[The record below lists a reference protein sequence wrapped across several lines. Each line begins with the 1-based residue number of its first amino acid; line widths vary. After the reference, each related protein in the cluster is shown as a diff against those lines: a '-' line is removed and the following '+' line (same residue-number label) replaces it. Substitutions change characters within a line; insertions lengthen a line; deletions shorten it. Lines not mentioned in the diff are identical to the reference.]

1 MEKNTQTHK
10 LSFWEKCAFGLGD
23 TGCNF
28 FWALISLT
36 GLFYTDYF
44 GITATAVGTMMLLV
58 RLLDIGFDVIIGV
71 YADRTRTKYGRFRP
85 WILYG
90 AAPFAVCAFFT
101 YFTPELADPAKLVY
115 AYITFTLFVFMYSVV
130 DVPYGALLGVIS
142 PVPEERTKASAYKMI
157 FAHLG
162 GFFVYGFTL
171 PVVEQLS
178 KTYTPQISFS
188 IIAFVYA
195 VVGFILLMTCFYFT
209 KERVEPVKEEKNKL
223 SEDFGDLIKNKPW
236 ILLTVAGIMLLFFQF
251 IHAAI
256 IPYYA
261 KYYVAT
267 FTGENQFEI
276 SGTVFGF
283 NISWEVFTAVLI
295 TSGSLLAILGTIM
308 IEPVVVKY
316 GKKNTWIVCFVL
328 ASICSAAFYFVPKD
342 ALFTIMLLQVL
353 FTLAIG
359 PTGFI
364 MWSMYADVADD
375 SEVKTGR
382 RATGLIYASATM
394 AQKLGGATSQSIPL
408 LMLGAIGFIANQ
420 SMDADTQQS
429 LVKIFAFLPIVASA
443 IAVVALFFYNIDEK
457 TIQEN
462 SDKLVAMKA
471 EKEGK

>member
-1 MEKNTQTHK
+1 MENKTQK
-10 LSFWEKCAFGLGD
+10 LSFWEKCAYGLGD

-28 FWALISLT
+28 FWALIAIT

-44 GITATAVGTMMLLV
+44 GITASAVGTMMLLV
-58 RLLDIGFDVIIGV
+58 RLLDVGFDVLIGV
-71 YADRTRTKYGRFRP
+71 YADRTKTKYGRFRP

-101 YFTPELADPAKLVY
+101 YFTPNLADPAKLVY
-115 AYITFTLFVFMYSVV
+115 AYITFTLFMFMYSVV
-130 DVPYGALLGVIS
+130 NVPYGALLGVIS
-142 PVPEERTKASAYKMI
+142 PNPDERTKASAYRMI

-188 IIAFVYA
+188 IVAFVYA
-195 VVGFILLMTCFYFT
+195 VAGFILLMICFSFT

-223 SEDFGDLIKNKPW
+223 SEDFGDLIKNRPW
-236 ILLTVAGIMLLFFQF
+236 ILLTIAGIMLLFFQF
-251 IHAAI
+251 VRSGM
-256 IPYYA
+256 IPFYA

-267 FTGENQFEI
+267 FVGENQFEI
-276 SGTVFGF
+276 TGKVLGF

-295 TSGSLLAILGTIM
+295 TSGSLLAILGTI
-308 IEPVVVKY
+308 IIKPIVSKY
-316 GKKNTWIVCFVL
+316 GKKNTWIACFIL
-328 ASICSAAFYFVPKD
+328 SSIFSAAFYFVPKD

-353 FTLAIG
+353 FTLTIG

-382 RATGLIYASATM
+382 RATGLIYSSATM
-394 AQKLGGATSQSIPL
+394 AQKLGAATSQAIPL

-420 SMDADTQQS
+420 SMAPETQHS
-429 LVKIFAFLPIVASA
+429 LVKIFAFLPIIASI
-443 IAVVALFFYNIDEK
+443 IAVIALFFYDLDEK
-457 TIQEN
+457 LIQEN
-462 SDKLVAMKA
+462 SAKLAAMKA
-471 EKEGK
+471 EKEGQQN